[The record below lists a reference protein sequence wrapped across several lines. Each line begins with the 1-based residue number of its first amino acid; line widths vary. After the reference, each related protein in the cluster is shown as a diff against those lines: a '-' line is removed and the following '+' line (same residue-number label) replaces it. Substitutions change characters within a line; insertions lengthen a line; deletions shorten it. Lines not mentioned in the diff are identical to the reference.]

1 MPRSTSAVGEFFM
14 AVGIITPRRSRPLRR
29 AGDGPAFFT
38 GNRNQSRRNTPGS
51 FGTNA
56 APVRCTRPPQR
67 SIERGHFK
75 GHEHVNRHSHRTRRP
90 TS

>member
-1 MPRSTSAVGEFFM
+1 MPRSTPRGGEFFM
-14 AVGIITPRRSRPLRR
+14 ALGIITPRRSRRLRR

-38 GNRNQSRRNTPGS
+38 GNRNRSRRNTPGS

-56 APVRCTRPPQR
+56 ALSCCTRPRQR

-75 GHEHVNRHSHRTRRP
+75 GHEHVNRHPHRTRRP